1 MTVKLQHLCNCG
13 IQGAKTQDNSQ
24 DGFVH
29 FSYLKMGKEK
39 NKSKLEDASILPA
52 CTKTN
57 VAFSF
62 LLLNVKE
69 ESLHIFWLR
78 PDPHRNRILRW
89 YRGPLL
95 QLSIYF

>member
-1 MTVKLQHLCNCG
+1 MTNCNTYVTVEFKGLRLKIIHRMVLC
-13 IQGAKTQDNSQ
+13 T
-24 DGFVH
+24 
-29 FSYLKMGKEK
+29 SYLKMGKEK

-57 VAFSF
+57 VTFSF